1 MKYNFNDSQEFARLE
16 DKAIDCQLDYSD
28 FPPAEYKYFSKL
40 ARLGYNNRHKGWDI
54 KICLE
59 WQEKIKSDY
68 ISERDD
74 RDRYS
79 LLSKRIQDNIK
90 LSADLVRQIYKS
102 DSAEEIV
109 SLALK
114 TIECLTNENGF
125 ADRISNKLNNL
136 QNMELYNGNL
146 RLLVDEIKIY
156 ESDKKLRIEIN
167 LKAKFTKHYEIYGE
181 SGVEHNLILQG

>member
-16 DKAIDCQLDYSD
+16 DKAIDGQLDYSD
-28 FPPAEYKYFSKL
+28 FPSAEYKYFSKL
-40 ARLGYNNRHKGWDI
+40 ARLGYNNRYKGWDI

-59 WQEKIKSDY
+59 WQEKFKSDY
-68 ISERDD
+68 IAECDE

-102 DSAEEIV
+102 DSREEII

>member
-16 DKAIDCQLDYSD
+16 DKAIDGQLDYND

-59 WQEKIKSDY
+59 WQEKFKADY
-68 ISERDD
+68 LAERDD
-74 RDRYS
+74 YDRYY
-79 LLSKRIQDNIK
+79 LLSKHIQDNIMR
-90 LSADLVRQIYKS
+90 SANLVRQMYKS
-102 DSAEEIV
+102 DSREEII

-125 ADRISNKLNNL
+125 EDRIGKRMKIIKERENN
-136 QNMELYNGNL
+136 
-146 RLLVDEIKIY
+146 
-156 ESDKKLRIEIN
+156 ESL
-167 LKAKFTKHYEIYGE
+167 
-181 SGVEHNLILQG
+181 SM

>member
-1 MKYNFNDSQEFARLE
+1 MKYNFKDSQEFALLE
-16 DKAIDCQLDYSD
+16 DKAIDGQLDYSD

-40 ARLGYNNRHKGWDI
+40 ARLGYNNRNKGWDI

-59 WQEKIKSDY
+59 WQEKFKSDY
-68 ISERDD
+68 IAERDD
-74 RDRYS
+74 RDRYY

-102 DSAEEIV
+102 DSKEEII

-114 TIECLTNENGF
+114 ATECLTNENGF

-136 QNMELYNGNL
+136 QDTEVTN
-146 RLLVDEIKIY
+146 
-156 ESDKKLRIEIN
+156 
-167 LKAKFTKHYEIYGE
+167 
-181 SGVEHNLILQG
+181 

>member
-1 MKYNFNDSQEFARLE
+1 MKYNFNDSQELARLE
-16 DKAIDCQLDYSD
+16 DKAIDGQLDYSD

-59 WQEKIKSDY
+59 WQEKFKSDY

-74 RDRYS
+74 CDRYY
-79 LLSKRIQDNIK
+79 LLSKHIQDNIK

-102 DSAEEIV
+102 DSREEII

-136 QNMELYNGNL
+136 QDMEVTN
-146 RLLVDEIKIY
+146 
-156 ESDKKLRIEIN
+156 
-167 LKAKFTKHYEIYGE
+167 
-181 SGVEHNLILQG
+181 

>member
-16 DKAIDCQLDYSD
+16 DKAIDGQLDYSD

-114 TIECLTNENGF
+114 TTECLTNENGF
-125 ADRISNKLNNL
+125 ERRISKRLGNIKERENN
-136 QNMELYNGNL
+136 G
-146 RLLVDEIKIY
+146 
-156 ESDKKLRIEIN
+156 
-167 LKAKFTKHYEIYGE
+167 
-181 SGVEHNLILQG
+181 

>member
-1 MKYNFNDSQEFARLE
+1 M
-16 DKAIDCQLDYSD
+16 
-28 FPPAEYKYFSKL
+28 
-40 ARLGYNNRHKGWDI
+40 
-54 KICLE
+54 
-59 WQEKIKSDY
+59 
-68 ISERDD
+68 
-74 RDRYS
+74 
-79 LLSKRIQDNIK
+79 LSKRIQDNIK

-102 DSAEEIV
+102 DSREEII